1 MGRLFPVILLVA
13 VIVYALIDCV
23 RTPGDRMPAGIPKV
37 LWLVLIVV
45 FPGLGALA
53 WIVISRIALAETS
66 RQAGTR
72 PRPGLWSAEPNRR
85 TPWRSGPV
93 APDDDPEFL
102 ARLEAERRRAER
114 ERRAR
119 ERDGATPG
127 DTRDGAPDNPP
138 GDTTG
143 GPGSPSGTGSDDGDV
158 SPGTPRHP

>member
-13 VIVYALIDCV
+13 VIVYAFIDCV
-23 RTPGDRMPAGIPKV
+23 RTPGDRMPAGIPKL

-53 WIVISRIALAETS
+53 WIVISRIARAEAS
-66 RQAGTR
+66 RQTGSR
-72 PRPGLWSAEPNRR
+72 PRPGLWSAEPTRG
-85 TPWRSGPV
+85 TPLRNGPV

-119 ERDGATPG
+119 RRAEGTTASTTDDDAPGDAPDDTPG
-127 DTRDGAPDNPP
+127 
-138 GDTTG
+138 
-143 GPGSPSGTGSDDGDV
+143 SSGRDDGDV
-158 SPGTPRHP
+158 TPGAPRLP

>member
-23 RTPGDRMPAGIPKV
+23 RTPGDRMPAGIPKF

-53 WIVISRIALAETS
+53 WIVISRIALAEAS

-72 PRPGLWSAEPNRR
+72 PQPGLWSAEPTRR

-102 ARLEAERRRAER
+102 ARLEAEQRRAERDRRARRRAEGPA
-114 ERRAR
+114 EGTKNDDAPG
-119 ERDGATPG
+119 ESPGGGAE
-127 DTRDGAPDNPP
+127 
-138 GDTTG
+138 
-143 GPGSPSGTGSDDGDV
+143 GSSSDDGDV
-158 SPGTPRHP
+158 TPGTPRHP